1 MTAEESQAYQ
11 AMSSELTAGLDPD
24 KVISLAGD
32 FEKKY
37 PNSPV
42 LSYVYTFEAT
52 AYQQKGDINK
62 VVEAG
67 EKSLK
72 LNADNLLSLII
83 MSEMLPQPQLMQGNE
98 LDKQKKL
105 TEAETDANRALQLI
119 EKLPKQGTETDGQ
132 LKKRKDS
139 IASEPH
145 GSLGMIHLQRASLTL
160 TGGMDADELNK
171 AAQEFKQSVDLTEH
185 PAPQNYYRLGEVYAN
200 ENKLDEA
207 IAAFSKASEVGQGSG
222 IQEYADK
229 QIETLKKKQAQAKPA
244 APLRVAGIG
253 RRAIARSLE

>member
-11 AMSSELTAGLDPD
+11 AMSSELTAGLDPN

-37 PNSPV
+37 PNSP
-42 LSYVYTFEAT
+42 E
-52 AYQQKGDINK
+52 
-62 VVEAG
+62 
-67 EKSLK
+67 
-72 LNADNLLSLII
+72 
-83 MSEMLPQPQLMQGNE
+83 
-98 LDKQKKL
+98 KKL

-244 APLRVAGIG
+244 AH
-253 RRAIARSLE
+253 